1 MDQKQVAPTLTG
13 SGDSLELELTRAMI
27 TRGTLF
33 CAVSALLFAA
43 IYGLRGPVEFAMP
56 HVLAALV
63 LGLIAVVPGRDPG
76 FSLLLAITL
85 GMLLFGYQLLLLA
98 SINNGIV
105 IWLLVPFVAVVMLG
119 RFRLAA
125 YCMLVAIIET
135 VGVVVAARQGW
146 LQPKVVVPEAELVMA
161 VSVIAVLTISGFF
174 AYIALDARRR
184 LTRELAVRNEAL
196 RRALEETS
204 QARNVAVEASQAKER
219 FFANLTHEI
228 RTPLTGIAGTVELMR
243 QTTLSP
249 EQAPL
254 VKALWSSTGNL
265 VDLVNA
271 ILDHARMRAG
281 HVSVEPAPF
290 DLNAMA
296 SDLRALFGARAGDK
310 GLAFEVD
317 LAPDLPQ
324 WIETDG
330 VKLRQIAS
338 NLISNALK
346 FTASG
351 AVGVRLTAADG
362 GRKLHLAVSDSGIGI
377 GADKLR
383 AVFEPFVQAD
393 ESIARSYG
401 GTGLGL
407 AIARQLAQLLGGTLE
422 ATSRPGSGST
432 FSLVMP
438 LRVAQAPVAA
448 APVAVAVAVAASAGA
463 GLRVLLAE
471 DNPVNQLVAC
481 AMLQQLQA
489 VVDVAADGEQ
499 AVAMAEAG
507 GYHAILM
514 DLQMPGMDGISAT
527 RAIRARERDSGR
539 PPLPIVAMTG
549 NSAEDYGEACTAAGM
564 NGFITKPVRLE
575 QLREALAGLLAPQAA
590 PAQRAP

>member
-1 MDQKQVAPTLTG
+1 MHQEHAAVTLTV
-13 SGDSLELELTRAMI
+13 SGDSLELDLTRAMI
-27 TRGTLF
+27 VRGALF
-33 CAVSALLFAA
+33 CAVSALLFAG
-43 IYGLRGPVEFAMP
+43 IYALRGPIEFAMP
-56 HVLAALV
+56 HVIAAIV
-63 LGLIAVVPGRDPG
+63 LGLIAAVPNHNPSV
-76 FSLLLAITL
+76 SLYLAIGL

-105 IWLLVPFVAVVMLG
+105 LWLMVPFVAAVMLG

-125 YCMLVAIIET
+125 WCMAIAIAET
-135 VGVVVAARQGW
+135 VGVVAGSRLGW
-146 LQPKVVVPEAELVMA
+146 LQPKVVVPEADMVMA
-161 VSVIAVLTISGFF
+161 ASIVGVMALSGIF
-174 AYIALDARRR
+174 AYIALDARRQ

-196 RRALEETS
+196 RHALEETG

-228 RTPLTGIAGTVELMR
+228 RTPLTGIAGTVELLR
-243 QTTLSP
+243 QTALSA
-249 EQAPL
+249 EQGPL

-265 VDLVNA
+265 ADLVNA

-281 HVSVEPAPF
+281 HVSVDLAPV
-290 DLNAMA
+290 DLQALA
-296 SDLRALFGARAGDK
+296 GDLRALFGARAGDK
-310 GLAFEVD
+310 GLEFEVGLD
-317 LAPDLPQ
+317 PGLPQ

-330 VKLRQIAS
+330 VKLRQIVS

-351 AVGVRLTAADG
+351 TVGVRLAAADG
-362 GRKLHLAVSDSGIGI
+362 GHSLRVEVEDSGIGI
-377 GADKLR
+377 AADKLQ
-383 AVFEPFVQAD
+383 AVFEPFVQGD

-407 AIARQLAQLLGGTLE
+407 AIARQLAQLLGGTLDAE
-422 ATSRPGSGST
+422 SRAGRGST
-432 FSLVMP
+432 FSFVMP
-438 LRVAQAPVAA
+438 LRPAQAPA
-448 APVAVAVAVAASAGA
+448 AVAPAAVAASAGS

-481 AMLQQLQA
+481 AMLQRLQA
-489 VVDVAADGEQ
+489 VVDVAANGEQ
-499 AVAMAEAG
+499 AVAMAESG

-527 RAIRARERDSGR
+527 RAIRASECNSGR
-539 PPLPIVAMTG
+539 PPLPIIAMTG

-564 NGFITKPVRLE
+564 NGFITKPVKAER
-575 QLREALAGLLAPQAA
+575 LREILAELPAAHAAGVQGL
-590 PAQRAP
+590 R

>member
-1 MDQKQVAPTLTG
+1 MHQDHAAVTLTV
-13 SGDSLELELTRAMI
+13 SSDSLELDLTRAMI
-27 TRGTLF
+27 IRGALF
-33 CAVSALLFAA
+33 CAVSAVLFAA
-43 IYGLRGPVEFAMP
+43 MYALRGPVEFAMP
-56 HVLAALV
+56 HVIAAIV
-63 LGLIAVVPGRDPG
+63 LGLIAAVPSRNPSV
-76 FSLLLAITL
+76 SLYLAIGL

-105 IWLLVPFVAVVMLG
+105 LWLMVPFVAAVMLG

-125 YCMLVAIIET
+125 WCMAIAIAET
-135 VGVVVAARQGW
+135 VGVVAGARLGW
-146 LQPKVVVPEAELVMA
+146 LQPKVVAPEADLVMA
-161 VSVIAVLTISGFF
+161 ASIVGVMALSGIF
-174 AYIALDARRR
+174 AYIALDARRQ
-184 LTRELAVRNEAL
+184 LTQELAVRNDAL
-196 RRALEETS
+196 RHALEETG

-228 RTPLTGIAGTVELMR
+228 RTPLTGIAGTVELLR
-243 QTTLSP
+243 QTALSA

-265 VDLVNA
+265 ADLVNA

-281 HVSVEPAPF
+281 HVSVELAPV
-290 DLNAMA
+290 DLQAI
-296 SDLRALFGARAGDK
+296 SGDLRALFGARAGDK
-310 GLAFEVD
+310 GLDLEID

-351 AVGVRLTAADG
+351 VVGVRLEAADD
-362 GRKLHLAVSDSGIGI
+362 GRSLRLAVSDSGIGI
-377 GADKLR
+377 ATDKLQ
-383 AVFEPFVQAD
+383 AVFEPFVQGD
-393 ESIARSYG
+393 ESIGRSYG

-407 AIARQLAQLLGGTLE
+407 AIARQLAQLLGGSLD
-422 ATSRPGSGST
+422 ARSRPGSGST
-432 FSLVMP
+432 FSFVMP
-438 LRVAQAPVAA
+438 LRPVEAPVAA
-448 APVAVAVAVAASAGA
+448 APTTVGAPAEA

-481 AMLQQLQA
+481 AMLQRLGA
-489 VVDVAADGEQ
+489 VVDVAANGEQ
-499 AVAMAEAG
+499 AVAMAEAR

-527 RAIRARERDSGR
+527 RAIRARERDQGR
-539 PPLPIVAMTG
+539 PSLPIIAMTG

-564 NGFITKPVRLE
+564 NGFITKPVKAER
-575 QLREALAGLLAPQAA
+575 LREILAGLPAAQAA
-590 PAQRAP
+590 GVQGLR